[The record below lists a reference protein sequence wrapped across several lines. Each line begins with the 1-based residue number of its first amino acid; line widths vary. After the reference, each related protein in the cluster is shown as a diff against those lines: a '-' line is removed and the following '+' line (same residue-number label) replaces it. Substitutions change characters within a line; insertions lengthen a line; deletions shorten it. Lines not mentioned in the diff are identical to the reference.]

1 MKDLLGKYTQ
11 LSDEHQKEVIDF
23 VNFLLQKQEKPVQ
36 FNMDAYRKE
45 IQSVSVWSDQD
56 LTPILEAKDQIDN
69 WKPSEW

>member
-23 VNFLLQKQEKPVQ
+23 VNFLLHKQEKTVQ
-36 FNMDAYRKE
+36 FDMDAYRKK
-45 IQSVSVWSDQD
+45 ILSVSVWSDQD